1 MWVGLCVFLVTYL
14 LISSR
19 KLNALPLDRP
29 AAALLGAV
37 ACVVLGVL
45 SPLQAINAVDGN
57 TLLLLF
63 GVMGMGTFLTIDGF
77 FDTLEGWLV
86 RTTKTPTRLLGAVV
100 WGSGILSALITND
113 TVCVLGAP
121 LVVRLIKRHHLAPL
135 PFLMALCTSAN
146 TGSVATLVG
155 NPQNMLC
162 GLLGKLEYADYLCA
176 AGPIALVSL
185 AMNHAFLRIGFR
197 ASLHLRPLE
206 ANVVET
212 PISTRSWVT
221 LGTIAATAV
230 AYTLGAHLAWTA
242 TAGFVLLMLLHRKDT
257 RQLWPLI
264 DWPLLLF
271 FAGLFVVVSGL
282 AASGAPDAFF
292 AAFPLSAAGGN
303 SLGGLMNLSGLF
315 LFGSN
320 VVSNVPFILVVQ
332 EQVNTLPDP
341 TLAWKL
347 LAIASTFAGNLTL
360 LGSVANVIV
369 AEAAHEVGGF
379 GFFQHVK
386 IGAPLALLTT
396 AIGTLWLWLLV

>member
-1 MWVGLCVFLVTYL
+1 MWIGLSIFLVTYL

-29 AAALLGAV
+29 AAALLGAA
-37 ACVVLGVL
+37 ACVVCGVL
-45 SPLQAINAVDGN
+45 TPQEAIDAVDGN

-86 RTTKTPTRLLGAVV
+86 RTAKTPARLLGAIV
-100 WGSGILSALITND
+100 WGSGLLAALVTND

-121 LVVRLIKRHHLAPL
+121 LVVRLIKRHQLSPL
-135 PFLMALCTSAN
+135 PFLLALCTSAN

-162 GLLGKLEYADYLCA
+162 GLLGKLEYAEYLSL
-176 AGPIALVSL
+176 AGPIALLSL
-185 AMNHAFLRIGFR
+185 AVNHGLLSFVFR
-197 ASLHLRPLE
+197 AALATKPLANSPTDTPLSKRSL
-206 ANVVET
+206 A
-212 PISTRSWVT
+212 T
-221 LGTIAATAV
+221 LATIAATAV
-230 AYTLGAHLAWTA
+230 AYTSGAHLAWTA
-242 TAGFVLLMLLHRKDT
+242 TAGFVFLMLLHRKDT

-282 AASGAPDAFF
+282 SASGAPDAFF
-292 AAFPLSAAGGN
+292 DAFPLAAVGDRSPIGM
-303 SLGGLMNLSGLF
+303 LELSGLF

-332 EQVNTLPDP
+332 AQINTLPEP
-341 TLAWKL
+341 KLAWQL
-347 LAIASTFAGNLTL
+347 LAVASTFAGNLTL

-369 AEAAHEVGGF
+369 AEAAHDVGGF
-379 GFFQHVK
+379 GFFQHFKV
-386 IGAPLALLTT
+386 GAPLTLLTT
-396 AIGTLWLWLLV
+396 AIGTAWLWFLG